1 MGLELVRNMWK
12 FFIVLNLF
20 LSAFCGCGE
29 RGDDGS
35 TTAGTAENRTVIFQL
50 DVDQGVVDSVQLVG
64 EVTGPGNKPIGM
76 KRDSTGQFWTTTLSL
91 SPGQSYYKYKFMI
104 HRSDQNVWLSL
115 TDPKAQLIDASQN
128 RNSVVIMKRQK
139 KNFTPFKPPSI
150 PDLIIYELNP
160 REFVDPQV
168 PFAEVS
174 TDPNAQTLGIVF
186 RDITRT
192 IERGYFT
199 ELGVNAIEL
208 MPIFSSAWT
217 SYDRDGFE
225 RDPWGY
231 NCITWYG
238 LNGDFGTPE
247 DLRQLVEAA
256 HREGI
261 AVLLDFSMGHGSGQI
276 IGEIHTDWL
285 KRADNPWGMIEF
297 DMSHEGARTYM
308 LDAAQLWIQEYNIDG
323 FRMDWIDQYKD
334 EAVEWYPGGTWAWF
348 TEQLRS
354 VKPDIIL
361 IAENPT
367 PEIVRN
373 TDFDSCWD
381 FFFAEWC
388 GAILLR
394 EAYSYFDGFVGST
407 VNSQDKLEENLT
419 GYVYAPWGPHKP
431 MVRFLESH
439 DTPRIAR
446 GTVLAQHGGGP
457 QGWLDINGD
466 DILPDTLSNGSLAR
480 SRLGGV
486 LLFTLPGPIML
497 FQGQEFGADDDLA
510 WEYDPV
516 DWDLKEA
523 NDSLFQFY
531 TRLASLRKDYESLR
545 SEDLTVLKNDSEH
558 HIFVYSRGV
567 VKNDAADDDVLVAL
581 NFGDDREGNENVSL
595 PFPKPGMWIEYLKRD
610 TLEISSASEED
621 VDFEYSE
628 GKIFLFRT
636 SL

>member
-1 MGLELVRNMWK
+1 MWK

-35 TTAGTAENRTVIFQL
+35 TTAGTAENTALLFQL
-50 DVDQGVVDSVQLVG
+50 DVDQSVVDSVQLVG

-76 KRDSTGQFWTTTLSL
+76 KRDSTGRFWRTTLSL
-91 SPGQSYYKYKFMI
+91 SPSQSHYKYKFMI
-104 HRSDQNVWLSL
+104 HRSDQNIWLSL
-115 TDPKAQLIDASQN
+115 TDPRARLIDASQN
-128 RNSVVIMKRQK
+128 RNSVVLMKRQK
-139 KNFTPFKPPSI
+139 RNFTPFTPPSI

-168 PFAEVS
+168 PFADVS
-174 TDPNAQTLGIVF
+174 ADPNAQTHGIVF
-186 RDITRT
+186 RDIART
-192 IERGYFT
+192 IDQGYFS
-199 ELGVNAIEL
+199 ELGVNTIEL

-217 SYDRDGFE
+217 NFRRDGFE

-231 NCITWYG
+231 NCITWCG

-247 DLRQLVEAA
+247 DLRQLVESA
-256 HREGI
+256 HRQGI

-276 IGEIHTDWL
+276 IEDIHPDWL
-285 KRADNPWGMIEF
+285 KRGDNPWGMIEF
-297 DMSHEGARTYM
+297 DMSVEGARRYM
-308 LDAAQLWIQEYNIDG
+308 LEAAKLWIQEYNIDG

-334 EAVEWYPGGTWAWF
+334 EAVEWYPGGTWTWF
-348 TEQLRS
+348 TEQLKS
-354 VKPDIIL
+354 IKPDIIL

-373 TDFDSCWD
+373 THFDSCWD

-394 EAYSYFDGFVGST
+394 EAYSYYDGFVGSM
-407 VNSQDKLEENLT
+407 VSSQDKLEENLT

-431 MVRFLESH
+431 VVRFLESH
-439 DTPRIAR
+439 DTPRIVR
-446 GTVLAQHGGGP
+446 GTVIAQHGGGA
-457 QGWLDINGD
+457 QGWLDIDGD
-466 DILPDTLSNGSLAR
+466 GILPDTLYNGSIAR

-497 FQGQEFGADDDLA
+497 FQGQEFGADDDLN

-516 DWDLKEA
+516 DWDLKET

-531 TRLASLRKDYESLR
+531 TRLAALRKDSESLR
-545 SEDLTVLKNDSEH
+545 SEDLTVLKNDSEN

-567 VKNDAADDDVLVAL
+567 KKDDATDDDVLVAL
-581 NFGDDREGNENVSL
+581 NFGDDREGHEDVSL
-595 PFPKPGMWIEYLKRD
+595 PFPKPGMWIEYLKSD
-610 TLEISSASEED
+610 TLEINSASAQGI
-621 VDFEYSE
+621 DFDYSE
-628 GKIFLFRT
+628 GKIFLYRT
-636 SL
+636 SP